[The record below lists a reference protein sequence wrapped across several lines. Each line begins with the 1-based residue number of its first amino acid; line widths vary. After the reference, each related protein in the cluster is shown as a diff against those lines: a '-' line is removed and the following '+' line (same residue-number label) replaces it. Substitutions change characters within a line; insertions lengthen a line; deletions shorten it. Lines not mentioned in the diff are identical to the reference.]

1 MEKIIYKKG
10 KSERN
15 EADALKLQCKAL
27 MSNFDSL
34 KEINEVLLS
43 RLCAIEE
50 IIRDCPR
57 SPAMSLYATAAFPLI
72 KDVLNGKSD
81 Y

>member
-1 MEKIIYKKG
+1 MEKIVYKKAR
-10 KSERN
+10 SERN
-15 EADALKLQCKAL
+15 EINSLKLQCEAL

-43 RLCAIEE
+43 RLCAIEK

-72 KDVLNGKSD
+72 KDILDGKSD

>member
-1 MEKIIYKKG
+1 MEKIVYKKER
-10 KSERN
+10 SERN
-15 EADALKLQCKAL
+15 EINALKLQCEAL

-43 RLCAIEE
+43 RLCAIEK

-57 SPAMSLYATAAFPLI
+57 SSAMSLYATAAFPLI
-72 KDVLNGKSD
+72 KDILDGKSD

>member
-1 MEKIIYKKG
+1 MEKIIYKKA
-10 KSERN
+10 KSERS
-15 EADALKLQCKAL
+15 EVDALKLHCKAL

-43 RLCAIEE
+43 RLCAIEK
-50 IIRDCPR
+50 IIRDCPK

-72 KDVLNGKSD
+72 KDILNGKSD

>member
-1 MEKIIYKKG
+1 MEKIVYKKAR
-10 KSERN
+10 SERN
-15 EADALKLQCKAL
+15 EINSLKFQCEAL

-43 RLCAIEE
+43 RLCAIEK

-72 KDVLNGKSD
+72 KDILDGKSD

>member
-1 MEKIIYKKG
+1 MEKIVYKK
-10 KSERN
+10 ERSKCN
-15 EADALKLQCKAL
+15 EIDALKLQCEAL

-43 RLCAIEE
+43 RLCAIEK

-72 KDVLNGKSD
+72 KDILDGKSD

>member
-1 MEKIIYKKG
+1 MEKIVYKSG

-15 EADALKLQCKAL
+15 EVDVLRLQCEAL

-50 IIRDCPR
+50 IVRDCPR
-57 SPAMSLYATAAFPLI
+57 SPAMSLYATAAFPVI
-72 KDVLNGKSD
+72 KDILNGKSD

>member
-1 MEKIIYKKG
+1 MEKIVYKKER
-10 KSERN
+10 SERN
-15 EADALKLQCKAL
+15 EINSLKLQCEAL

-43 RLCAIEE
+43 RLCAIEK

-72 KDVLNGKSD
+72 KDILNGKSD
-81 Y
+81 C

>member
-1 MEKIIYKKG
+1 MEKIVYKKER
-10 KSERN
+10 SERN
-15 EADALKLQCKAL
+15 EINSLKLQCEAL

-50 IIRDCPR
+50 IIRGCPR

-72 KDVLNGKSD
+72 KDILNGKSD
-81 Y
+81 C

>member
-1 MEKIIYKKG
+1 MEKIVYKKE

-15 EADALKLQCKAL
+15 EINALKLQCEAL

-43 RLCAIEE
+43 RLCAIEK

-57 SPAMSLYATAAFPLI
+57 SPAMSLYTTAAFPLI
-72 KDVLNGKSD
+72 KDILNGKSD
-81 Y
+81 C

>member
-1 MEKIIYKKG
+1 MEKIVYKKER
-10 KSERN
+10 SERN
-15 EADALKLQCKAL
+15 EINSLKLQCEAL

-43 RLCAIEE
+43 RLCAIEK

-72 KDVLNGKSD
+72 KDILDGKSD

>member
-1 MEKIIYKKG
+1 MEKIIYKKA

-15 EADALKLQCKAL
+15 EVDALKLHCKAL

-50 IIRDCPR
+50 IIRGCPR

-72 KDVLNGKSD
+72 KDILNGKSD
-81 Y
+81 C

>member
-1 MEKIIYKKG
+1 MEKIVYKKER
-10 KSERN
+10 SERN
-15 EADALKLQCKAL
+15 EINSLKLQCEAL

-43 RLCAIEE
+43 RLCAIEK

-72 KDVLNGKSD
+72 KDILDGKSD
-81 Y
+81 C